1 MAPPVPDSLARRG
14 DFRPCEPDALQG
26 CYPQLPA
33 MNRITQWCNRRIL
46 ELRMKLDQL
55 RQFKPTKPNRAA
67 HARTSAS
74 QGRSRAGPLALFR
87 RGRRVTPRDFYK

>member
-55 RQFKPTKPNRAA
+55 RQFKPTKPNRARMQE
-67 HARTSAS
+67 H
-74 QGRSRAGPLALFR
+74 QLAKAEAELDHWLYFV
-87 RGRRVTPRDFYK
+87 GEDE